1 MSSPSSEVASGR
13 LPGLDHDFTDPA
25 LLVRALTHRSFGTPH
40 YERLE
45 FLGDA
50 ILNFTVAE
58 AVYQAR
64 PRASEGDLTRLRSRL
79 VRDRTLAE
87 IARELDL
94 GRHLLLGSGE
104 LKSGGHLR
112 DSILADAVEAVI
124 GAVYLDAG
132 IEAARRVVNGLLAE
146 RIRDLPEAEDLK
158 DPKTRLQEFLQA
170 RGLPLP
176 DYQLDAES
184 GADHERVFTVAC
196 RVDGLD
202 TPITARARSMRRAEQ
217 AAARKVLE
225 ALTGA

>member
-1 MSSPSSEVASGR
+1 MSSPSTELAAGR
-13 LPGLDHDFTDPA
+13 LPGLEHVFADPA
-25 LLVRALTHRSFGTPH
+25 LLRRALTHRSFGTPH

-50 ILNFTVAE
+50 VLSFTVAE
-58 AVYQAR
+58 ALFQAR
-64 PRASEGDLTRLRSRL
+64 PHASEGDLTRLRARL

-94 GRHLLLGSGE
+94 GRYLLLGSGE
-104 LKSGGHLR
+104 MKSGGYLR
-112 DSILADAVEAVI
+112 ESILADALEALL

-132 IEAARRVVNGLLAE
+132 IDAARRVVLGLLDS
-146 RIRDLPEAEDLK
+146 RIRDLPEADDLK
-158 DPKTRLQEFLQA
+158 DPKTRLQEYLQA

-176 DYQLDAES
+176 DYRLDDET
-184 GADHERVFTVAC
+184 GADHERIFTVAC

-202 TPITARARSMRRAEQ
+202 SPVRATARSMRKAEQ

-225 ALTGA
+225 ALVR

>member
-13 LPGLDHDFTDPA
+13 LPGLDHEFTDPA
-25 LLVRALTHRSFGTPH
+25 LLVRALTHRSYGTPH

-58 AVYQAR
+58 AVYRVR

-132 IEAARRVVNGLLAE
+132 IDAARRVVNGLLAE
-146 RIRDLPEAEDLK
+146 RIRDLPDAEDLK

-176 DYQLDAES
+176 DYRLDAES

-202 TPITARARSMRRAEQ
+202 GPVTARARSLRRAEQ

-225 ALTGA
+225 ALTGT